1 MVNEP
6 LRAALARAGVEPED
20 LATELE
26 VDAKTVQRWL
36 GGRVPHGRHR
46 ARIAVV
52 LDRDEHELWP
62 DVAPA
67 AAPGD
72 DRQDLIGI
80 YAQSSDVRAPDWR
93 SLLAGARDQIDLL
106 DHTLAELIATPGTVD
121 QLAEK
126 ARSGVRT
133 RIILAHPQS
142 IWVTSLA
149 RQLGHAEID
158 ADGETA
164 LDRELTRALG
174 LLGPLAGRDGIEVR
188 TFWAER
194 TASVL
199 RFDDQMLVT
208 AHLYATSA
216 RQAPL
221 LHLHHRSDGGLFER
235 FAEHVER
242 IVERASEP
250 VPADLLQ
257 PQ

>member
-20 LATELE
+20 LAAELE
-26 VDAKTVQRWL
+26 VDSKTVQRWV

-72 DRQDLIGI
+72 DHQDLLGI
-80 YAQSSDVRAPDWR
+80 YAQATDVRAPDWR
-93 SLLAGARDQIDLL
+93 SLLAEARTQIDLL
-106 DHTLAELIATPGTVD
+106 DHTLADLITTPGAVD
-121 QLAEK
+121 QLADK
-126 ARSGVRT
+126 ARSGVRA
-133 RIILAHPQS
+133 RIMVAHPQS

-149 RQLGHAEID
+149 HQLGHAETD
-158 ADGETA
+158 ADGQTA
-164 LDRELTRALG
+164 VDRELTHALG

-208 AHLYATSA
+208 VHLYAA
-216 RQAPL
+216 PGRLAPL
-221 LHLHHRSDGGLFER
+221 LHLRRRADGGLFDR
-235 FAEHVER
+235 FAEHIER
-242 IVERASEP
+242 VIDHASEL

-257 PQ
+257 PR